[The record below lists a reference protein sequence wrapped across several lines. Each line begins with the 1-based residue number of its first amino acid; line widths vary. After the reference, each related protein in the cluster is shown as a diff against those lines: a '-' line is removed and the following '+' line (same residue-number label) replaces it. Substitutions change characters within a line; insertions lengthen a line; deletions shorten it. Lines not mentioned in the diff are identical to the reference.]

1 MAGMYND
8 ATPNYK
14 QTEDNMSDELL
25 RIEHVTKRYGKNV
38 ANRDISFTVNAGET
52 AVLLGPNG
60 AGKSTIIK
68 CIAGLLRFKGDIFIG
83 GEPNKSLNAKRRLG
97 YIPEM
102 PAVYDLLTVSEH
114 LEFIR
119 RAWRMEDDGYGDALL
134 ERLEL
139 ADKREKLGRELSK
152 GMQQKLS
159 IACAMVHRP
168 DVLIFDEPLV
178 GLDPHAIKELKS
190 IFRELRA
197 DGRAVLI
204 STHMIDSVEDYW
216 DVAHI
221 MMNGEFAATR
231 RASETEGRDLEEL
244 FFAITEGGE
253 KA

>member
-1 MAGMYND
+1 MG
-8 ATPNYK
+8 K
-14 QTEDNMSDELL
+14 ELL
-25 RIEHVTKRYGKNV
+25 RIEHVTKSYGKTV

-68 CIAGLLRFKGDIFIG
+68 CIAGLLRFKGDIYIG
-83 GEPNKSLNAKRRLG
+83 GEPNKSIEAKRRLG

-102 PAVYDLLTVSEH
+102 PAVYELLTVAEH

-119 RAWRMEDDGYGDALL
+119 RAWRMEDDGYGEELL

-139 ADKREKLGRELSK
+139 ADKRDKLGRELSK

-168 DVLIFDEPLV
+168 NVLIFDEPLV
-178 GLDPHAIKELKS
+178 GLDPHAIKELKN

-204 STHMIDSVEDYW
+204 STHMIDSVEDYC
-216 DVAHI
+216 DVSHI
-221 MMNGEFAATR
+221 MMNGEFAATK
-231 RASETEGRDLEEL
+231 RADEAGGRDLEEL

-253 KA
+253 QA